1 MIRSLLLLIAALAL
15 SACATIEP
23 YPADRPLVAPQAF
36 AGELPPSGVAENWW
50 EGFEDPVLDE
60 LVADGLA
67 ANIDIAIA
75 RDRLRG
81 AAALLRAER
90 ADRLPRLDGAADAAI
105 GLGSSN
111 SDSASLGLLGTFDPD
126 ISGRLAAEIRAAA
139 ADYAQAEYIV
149 ADQRRLV
156 AAAIAAQ
163 YIEYRRTGAQLDLLA
178 QSTELQERTLRIVT
192 LRFEAGLAA
201 NLDVRRAAADLAQT
215 RARRGLIEIARAG
228 AANRLAILLGRSP
241 GLFAPAGSISDRTIP
256 DYAGGPPAG
265 TPADLLRRRADV
277 LAAEA
282 ALLRAA
288 ADVGVEQA
296 DLRPSLTI
304 PASVT
309 LGDGSIGGILDD
321 FIATI
326 GAALDLPLFDGGR
339 RRAEV
344 EAAEAEADARF
355 GEYRLTFL
363 EALGEVEN
371 ALVAL
376 DANGQR
382 IEALTEAI
390 EQSEAALEQSDAL
403 YREGLATLFDVLDAQ
418 RQLIASRQSL
428 IDSQAALASAYIAFH
443 ASVGSDGVARE

>member
-1 MIRSLLLLIAALAL
+1 MIRSLTLLSAATAL
-15 SACATIEP
+15 SACASLDP
-23 YPADRPLVAPQAF
+23 YPVDRPVIAPQAY
-36 AGELPPSGVAENWW
+36 AGDLPPSGVAENWW
-50 EGFEDPVLDE
+50 QGFGDSVLDD
-60 LVADGLA
+60 LVEQGLA
-67 ANIDIAIA
+67 ANLDIAIA
-75 RDRLRG
+75 RDRLR
-81 AAALLRAER
+81 AADALLQAER

-105 GLGSSN
+105 GLGTSD
-111 SDSASLGLLGTFDPD
+111 SDSASIGLLGTFDPD
-126 ISGRLAAEIRAAA
+126 ISGRLSAQIRAA
-139 ADYAQAEYIV
+139 ADYAQAEYIL

-163 YIEYRRTGAQLDLLA
+163 YIEYRRTGAQLELLA

-228 AANRLAILLGRSP
+228 AANRLAILLGQSP
-241 GLFAPAGSISDRTIP
+241 GLFTPEPAPGQHTIP

-282 ALLRAA
+282 ALLRASA
-288 ADVGVEQA
+288 IVGVEQA

-309 LGDGSIGGILDD
+309 LGDGSIGGILDE
-321 FIATI
+321 FIASI

-344 EAAEAEADARF
+344 DAARAEADARF

-382 IEALTEAI
+382 IDALSEAI

-428 IDSQAALASAYIAFH
+428 IDSQAALATSFISFH
-443 ASVGSDGVARE
+443 AAIGAPDGGLR

>member
-1 MIRSLLLLIAALAL
+1 MIRHALLSLAMVGL
-15 SACATIEP
+15 SACATTDP
-23 YPADRPLVAPQAF
+23 YQTDRAMPAPATY
-36 AGELPPSGVAENWW
+36 AGNLPPSGVAEKWW
-50 EGFEDPVLDE
+50 EGFRDPVLDG
-60 LVADGLA
+60 LVEQGLE
-67 ANIDIAIA
+67 ANIDIAVA

-90 ADRLPRLDGAADAAI
+90 ADRLPRIDGAADAAI
-105 GLGSSN
+105 GLGAN
-111 SDSASLGLLGTFDPD
+111 DADSAGIGLMGSFDPD
-126 ISGRLAAEIRAAA
+126 LSGRLAAEVRAAA
-139 ADYAQAEYIV
+139 SDYAQAEYIV
-149 ADQRRLV
+149 ADQRRIV
-156 AAAIAAQ
+156 AAAIASQ
-163 YIEYRRTGAQLDLLA
+163 YIEYRRTGAQQELLA
-178 QSTELQERTLRIVT
+178 QSTELQERTLGIVT
-192 LRFEAGLAA
+192 LRFGAGLAA

-228 AANRLAILLGRSP
+228 AANRLAVLLGQAP
-241 GLFAPAGSISDRTIP
+241 GLFAPGTPGGTGTIP
-256 DYAGGPPAG
+256 EYAGGPAAG
-265 TPADLLRRRADV
+265 TPVDLLRRRADI

-288 ADVGVEQA
+288 ADVGIERA
-296 DLRPSLTI
+296 DLNPSLVI
-304 PASVT
+304 PASLT

-321 FIATI
+321 LLATV

-344 EAAEAEADARF
+344 EAARAEADARF

-382 IEALTEAI
+382 IDALSEAI
-390 EQSEAALEQSDAL
+390 KESEAALEQSDAL

-428 IDSQAALASAYIAFH
+428 IDSQAALATSFVSFH
-443 ASVGSDGVARE
+443 AAIGSQDGEAR